1 MPNLTPHHIDSGF
14 LRTNINKWLIL
25 ATMFMAAAY
34 FFVLAF
40 VLPKGNTLLFALLIV
55 GEIFHLW
62 QVFSYIH
69 TIWNTHDTPPNL
81 SLFTPKVDIYIT
93 VAGEPV
99 EIVEA
104 TIKAAKSQLYQD
116 FQVYI
121 LNDGLVAK
129 KDNWEEIV
137 LLAQR
142 LGVHCITRTKPGGAK
157 AGNINNALSLTEGE
171 FIAVFDADQVAH
183 KNFLQKTVG
192 FFADPK
198 VGFVQSPQYY
208 KNHAANEVTRGSW
221 EQQELFFGPICKGKN
236 HWNAAFMCGT
246 NMVIRREALN
256 QIGGFTDDNIAEDF
270 LTSLFIHQ
278 KGWKSVYVPEIL
290 AEGLAPEDFYS
301 YYKQQLRWARGS
313 LEVLFKHNPI
323 FKKGL
328 TWHQKIEYLA
338 SASFYGSGVI
348 VLLNALLPLIFFY
361 TGLVPLATSTMIL
374 ALIFLPYIF
383 LVVLILR
390 LSSNY
395 AYTFRALAFSMSCFA
410 IHFQALAAVLLG
422 HKTSFSVTSKKKLS
436 GNFLYLALPHLIYA
450 GLAVVGLEVAMLRE
464 GLSAQVLTNLSWAL
478 FNVSVFLPFIFA
490 ALPQSS
496 SMLMQSP
503 APETVSMR
511 NR

>member
-256 QIGGFTDDNIAEDF
+256 QIGGFTDDNIDR
-270 LTSLFIHQ
+270 
-278 KGWKSVYVPEIL
+278 KSVV
-290 AEGLAPEDFYS
+290 
-301 YYKQQLRWARGS
+301 
-313 LEVLFKHNPI
+313 
-323 FKKGL
+323 
-328 TWHQKIEYLA
+328 
-338 SASFYGSGVI
+338 
-348 VLLNALLPLIFFY
+348 
-361 TGLVPLATSTMIL
+361 
-374 ALIFLPYIF
+374 
-383 LVVLILR
+383 
-390 LSSNY
+390 
-395 AYTFRALAFSMSCFA
+395 
-410 IHFQALAAVLLG
+410 
-422 HKTSFSVTSKKKLS
+422 
-436 GNFLYLALPHLIYA
+436 
-450 GLAVVGLEVAMLRE
+450 
-464 GLSAQVLTNLSWAL
+464 
-478 FNVSVFLPFIFA
+478 
-490 ALPQSS
+490 
-496 SMLMQSP
+496 
-503 APETVSMR
+503 
-511 NR
+511 